1 MPRWPPEG
9 RYLLSDRWGRKKTL
23 LPPLALRETTTKE
36 VSHPLSRVRG
46 VILTDDDPRMERTA
60 AGHGD
65 SYYTAVIRTIEKHRP
80 RERDP
85 GAFGDRT
92 GGSREDVYPG
102 PAPCVET

>member
-1 MPRWPPEG
+1 
-9 RYLLSDRWGRKKTL
+9 
-23 LPPLALRETTTKE
+23 
-36 VSHPLSRVRG
+36 
-46 VILTDDDPRMERTA
+46 MERTA

-65 SYYTAVIRTIEKHRP
+65 SHYTAVIRTIEKHRP